1 MWAGLQ
7 KSTLSR
13 DLNSKNDIQYHLY
26 NEPLSRHFTGKKRG
40 GGEFSEECSV
50 KEITSNYIKNIFN
63 DPLHWF

>member
-26 NEPLSRHFTGKKRG
+26 NEPLSWHFTGKKKG

-50 KEITSNYIKNIFN
+50 KDY
-63 DPLHWF
+63 LQLY